1 MVWQRAK
8 QTASHVFSF
17 FLFYKLVYL
26 LALILSPAVS
36 DRERDRVRDEHCLPS
51 ARLRGWSRARKG
63 LRRNVISVMLSS
75 RGLAYAHWLEH

>member
-36 DRERDRVRDEHCLPS
+36 DRERGIEWKMNIAYPAHAFVAGPELGRVF
-51 ARLRGWSRARKG
+51 G
-63 LRRNVISVMLSS
+63 VT
-75 RGLAYAHWLEH
+75 